1 MNIEVNKKVLK
12 PFNCGIEISHCLK
25 SCMAREM
32 EVSATVL
39 KPLFDHH
46 VHGCHKKSSVR
57 FTGASIKIFEKRRL
71 VDLASS

>member
-1 MNIEVNKKVLK
+1 MNIEVYKKVLK

-25 SCMAREM
+25 TAWPEKWKYQL
-32 EVSATVL
+32 L
-39 KPLFDHH
+39 KPPFDHH

-57 FTGASIKIFEKRRL
+57 FTGASIKIFEKKRL